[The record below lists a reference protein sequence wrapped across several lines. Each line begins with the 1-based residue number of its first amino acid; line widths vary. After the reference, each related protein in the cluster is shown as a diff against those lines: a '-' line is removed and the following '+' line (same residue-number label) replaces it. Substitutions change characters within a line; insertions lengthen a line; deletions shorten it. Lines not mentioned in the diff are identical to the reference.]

1 MAERWDIGTTLSSYV
16 LAHELEMSRTPV
28 IEALR
33 RLEHDGLVEIV
44 PQVGCRVVAH
54 RARSLEELLTLRAA
68 LEGLA
73 AAAAAPRL
81 TAPALD
87 ELGTLAAELA
97 AAGHRH
103 DRATFI
109 ALDEA
114 LHLAVAEASG
124 MPRLAASV
132 RGLWTTLRVAL
143 EGTALPDGLL
153 AAAGDDHA
161 ELVRAL
167 ASGSGRRARRA
178 MERHVWRGTLGLLD
192 GRPWTDGGE
201 GFEHRAVVSRSTTDL
216 VTSVMPFVL
225 AGLDRREPVL
235 AVVCPETRRQ
245 LERLLGRRA
254 DRIELHDAAEWYAA
268 PASTLEQFERYA
280 DMPREGRARIVA
292 TLAPGPASTVPAAEW
307 TRLEAQLDA
316 GLADRALSMLCVYDA
331 ATLPGELLRDAHR
344 THPVVRDGRRPA
356 DAPAYLTGPEL
367 LRELDA
373 IGLPEPP
380 VPAEHRPLDADLRDL
395 RTHVLARARTA
406 GLGVRRR
413 QQLLLAVQEA
423 ARVVLDGGPA
433 HSRLRSW
440 IHEDTLVFELRGDD
454 RRAVDAP
461 SRPIE
466 VETRTTDPPA
476 TLTAAQLICDL
487 VQVRSDDRGLVLRLH
502 VAL

>member
-1 MAERWDIGTTLSSYV
+1 
-16 LAHELEMSRTPV
+16 
-28 IEALR
+28 
-33 RLEHDGLVEIV
+33 
-44 PQVGCRVVAH
+44 
-54 RARSLEELLTLRAA
+54 
-68 LEGLA
+68 
-73 AAAAAPRL
+73 
-81 TAPALD
+81 
-87 ELGTLAAELA
+87 
-97 AAGHRH
+97 
-103 DRATFI
+103 
-109 ALDEA
+109 
-114 LHLAVAEASG
+114 
-124 MPRLAASV
+124 
-132 RGLWTTLRVAL
+132 
-143 EGTALPDGLL
+143 
-153 AAAGDDHA
+153 
-161 ELVRAL
+161 
-167 ASGSGRRARRA
+167 
-178 MERHVWRGTLGLLD
+178 
-192 GRPWTDGGE
+192 
-201 GFEHRAVVSRSTTDL
+201 
-216 VTSVMPFVL
+216 VMPFVV

-254 DRIELHDAAEWYAA
+254 DRIELHEAAEWYAA

-454 RRAVDAP
+454 RRVGR
-461 SRPIE
+461 RP
-466 VETRTTDPPA
+466 VAADRGRDP
-476 TLTAAQLICDL
+476 
-487 VQVRSDDRGLVLRLH
+487 DDRPAGDAHGRAAHLRPRPGPLGRPRAGA
-502 VAL
+502 ALARRAVSRVSAWRSRRAAPGGRRGRAPAGRRWPARSPRASRRARRS